1 MSTNSSGSLYILLH
15 FSAIYMSWCC
25 TPVALCKSRYSAL
38 QCCLSLKKKKRKKRK
53 KQNELSHC
61 MFTSLH
67 QQFLTISRTEVNVL
81 SWYAFACDRNS
92 HHNENKPQ
100 HQQQNIYSHTG
111 NTSWQAVVSVVGDTA
126 SHYAFAFVVHTLVRM
141 LICDDVI
148 ILSVLK

>member
-1 MSTNSSGSLYILLH
+1 MSTNSSGWFFVYFTPLFSHLHELVLHLCSFMQVTLLSTSILP
-15 FSAIYMSWCC
+15 FI
-25 TPVALCKSRYSAL
+25 
-38 QCCLSLKKKKRKKRK
+38 KKKKRK
-53 KQNELSHC
+53 KQNELNHC

-67 QQFLTISRTEVNVL
+67 QQSLTISRTEVNVL

-92 HHNENKPQ
+92 HHSENKPQ

-126 SHYAFAFVVHTLVRM
+126 SHYAFAFVVHTLYRT